1 MSGRAKFA
9 DKNAAATHMMK
20 FDTDGKGEFVA
31 IDEQLVNKYSSAT
44 SFNIS
49 FKTSGTGGR
58 AWTALKGIYKEENDI
73 LDDIITESI
82 EETDKEFLEENI
94 FSRAVKAVKSWFL
107 KFINKVWNKIKTFL
121 LSGLDVAL
129 NILALKINLRGEG
142 YKFKGF

>member
-1 MSGRAKFA
+1 MLELREQGDFYVKVPLLDVAPELR
-9 DKNAAATHMMK
+9 
-20 FDTDGKGEFVA
+20 KGVEFVYT
-31 IDEQLVNKYSSAT
+31 DDPVP
-44 SFNIS
+44 
-49 FKTSGTGGR
+49 
-58 AWTALKGIYKEENDI
+58 
-73 LDDIITESI
+73 DDIITESI

-129 NILALKINLRGEG
+129 NILALKINLKGEG